1 MTECTNKMTD
11 KLISYFI
18 NLWRNKWISTQF
30 RIEEK
35 ECMWKFC
42 AFSGHKSSVCICW
55 WWQKFH
61 RSQMMVSKWPIC
73 SHLTK
78 RIIEQ
83 QPSMAWSWANLQRQR
98 REIGLLH
105 EGNDG
110 EFGFT
115 MPCLVTLGLGEK
127 HQSRCKRE
135 LDSCLLWCVSR
146 EPEEVAIM
154 LNCIFQAIVWPAT
167 LLMLLLLLAVIV
179 TLLHESLPSP
189 RRPSNMSATAETTQ
203 RHATCQAFGLLLST
217 AKRDV
222 VCRSQSTPTLQIN
235 LCCCDEEF

>member
-1 MTECTNKMTD
+1 
-11 KLISYFI
+11 
-18 NLWRNKWISTQF
+18 
-30 RIEEK
+30 
-35 ECMWKFC
+35 
-42 AFSGHKSSVCICW
+42 
-55 WWQKFH
+55 
-61 RSQMMVSKWPIC
+61 
-73 SHLTK
+73 
-78 RIIEQ
+78 
-83 QPSMAWSWANLQRQR
+83 
-98 REIGLLH
+98 
-105 EGNDG
+105 
-110 EFGFT
+110 

-203 RHATCQAFGLLLST
+203 RHTTCQAFGNSFFHSKAGCRMQKSVDPNTSDQFVLLRRGVLKSCVDNFLFQWLSQ
-217 AKRDV
+217 KL
-222 VCRSQSTPTLQIN
+222 SPTPSRKLSRWTVQLFDD
-235 LCCCDEEF
+235 LVSK